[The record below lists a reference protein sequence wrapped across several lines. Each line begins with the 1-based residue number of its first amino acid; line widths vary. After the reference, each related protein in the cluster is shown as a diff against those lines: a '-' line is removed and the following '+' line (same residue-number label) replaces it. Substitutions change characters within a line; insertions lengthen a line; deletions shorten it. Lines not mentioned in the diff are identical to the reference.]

1 MGTASPWAW
10 TTSIPSSALA
20 TRAFRPIPTLTR
32 ATERLETIG
41 IETPMRT
48 VR

>member
-1 MGTASPWAW
+1 MGTASPWAC
-10 TTSIPSSALA
+10 TTSIPSSARA
-20 TRAFRPIPTLTR
+20 TRAFWPGPTLTR

-41 IETPMRT
+41 IETAILT